1 MSNRWVISGLATL
14 FVVVLLFAAKSSIAP
29 RYDDHGNL
37 TRGVDESAKPL
48 EPFFQLQS
56 RDPQL
61 VNLAF
66 KRLDANWDPN
76 QAVILVEMLPGLV
89 DRETRQRV
97 VSFLEAKTGRQ
108 FGRNTNRWLQFIW
121 NADFGQH
128 PNYAEFKADFYAA
141 FDASFSEYFS
151 GNPAATIRLN
161 EVCWG
166 GVLRDG
172 IPPLKEPTMISVDQ
186 ATYLEDSNVVF
197 GVEVNGDV
205 RAYPQRILA
214 WHEMV
219 KDTIGGESINGVY
232 CTLCGAM
239 IVYRTTVDSV
249 HYELG
254 TSGFLYRSN
263 KLMYDQATKSLWSTL
278 AGRPVVGPLVGQE
291 IELEMLQVVT
301 TTWGAWRKR
310 HPHTKVLS
318 LDTGF
323 SRDYGEGVAYKE
335 YFSTDRLMF
344 HVPWVDRRLKNK
356 TPVLAL
362 RFPAVSGEV
371 AVTKGFLQ
379 KHPIYHDQIGIQ
391 KFVVLTNDAGAHRVY
406 ETEGRRF
413 DSWDGNRK
421 VRDTEGMFW
430 ELSEAELTSSGE
442 KSLRRLPAHG
452 AFWFAWNAAYPATRL
467 VK

>member
-1 MSNRWVISGLATL
+1 MSNRWLIIGLATL
-14 FVVVLLFAAKSSIAP
+14 FVVVLLFAARSSVAP
-29 RYDDHGNL
+29 RQDGGGNL
-37 TRGVDESAKPL
+37 TRGADKSPNPL

-56 RDPQL
+56 RDPRL

-66 KRLDANWDPN
+66 EHLDANWDPS
-76 QAVILVEMLPGLV
+76 QAVMLVEMLRGLV
-89 DRETRQRV
+89 DREARQRV
-97 VSFLEAKTGRQ
+97 VSFLEAKTCKR
-108 FGRNTNRWLQFIW
+108 FGRNTDRWLQFIW

-128 PNYAEFKADFYAA
+128 PNYAEFKAEFYAT
-141 FDASFSEYFS
+141 FDASFREYFS

-161 EVCWG
+161 EICWG
-166 GVLRDG
+166 GVPRDG
-172 IPPLKEPTMISVDQ
+172 IPPLKEPPMISAGQ

-219 KDTIGGESINGVY
+219 KDTVGGESINGVY

-239 IVYRTTVDSV
+239 IVYRTTVDLV

-263 KLMYDQATKSLWSTL
+263 KLMYDQGTKSLWSTL
-278 AGRPVVGPLVGQE
+278 AGRPVVGPLVGQG

-301 TTWGAWRKR
+301 TTWEAWRKR

-323 SRDYGEGVAYKE
+323 SRDYGEGVAYKG

-362 RFPAVSGEV
+362 RFPVVSGEV
-371 AVTKGFLQ
+371 AVAEEFLA
-379 KHPIYHDQIGIQ
+379 KHPIYHDQIGVQ

-406 ETEGRRF
+406 KTGGRRF

-421 VRDTEGMFW
+421 VRDTEGIFW
-430 ELSEAELTSSGE
+430 ELSEAKLTSSGR
-442 KSLRRLPAHG
+442 KSLQRLPAHS
-452 AFWFAWNAAYPATRL
+452 AFWFAWNAAYPSTRL